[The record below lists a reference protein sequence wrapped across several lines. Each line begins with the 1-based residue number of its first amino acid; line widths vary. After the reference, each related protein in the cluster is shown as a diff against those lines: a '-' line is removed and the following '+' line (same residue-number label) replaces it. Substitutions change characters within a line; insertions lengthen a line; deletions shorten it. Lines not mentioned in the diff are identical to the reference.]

1 MGGQAFAGP
10 RGQFFL
16 LKPEELTLI
25 TDTKHFLYD
34 PRVDLPID
42 EGMVQSIMAF
52 GVKEPILVCKDG
64 PNTLVVDGLQRV
76 KNATVANRRLVA
88 AHKEPILIKAIIEK
102 GSEEDLYGIKVL
114 ANECRQDDSPVAKAE
129 KAKRYI
135 AMGRSEA
142 QAAVVFGTSVQG
154 IKQLL
159 CLFDLTASA
168 RKAVNDGVLSL
179 SAAQHLAKL
188 DREKQGKELERLVAG
203 SATKGKKKGK
213 VTVRAVK
220 AASGRQPPTR
230 KEIQGLI
237 EAGRLSEDARLALI
251 WVLTGD
257 RLGAVL
263 KAFSVPEKVVEVPP
277 MRSPEPSEATT
288 PVHPGA
294 QA

>member
-25 TDTKHFLYD
+25 TDPKHFLYD

-76 KNATVANRRLVA
+76 KNAKVANTRLKA
-88 AHKEPILIKAIIEK
+88 QSKEPILIKAIIEK

-114 ANECRQDDSPVAKAE
+114 ANECRQDDSPMAKAE
-129 KAKRYI
+129 KAKRYL

-159 CLFDLTASA
+159 CLFDLIAAA

-179 SAAQHLAKL
+179 SAAAQLAKL
-188 DREKQGKELERLVAG
+188 EREKQGKALEALVAK

-220 AASGRQPPTR
+220 AASGRQPPSR
-230 KEIQGLI
+230 KEIADLV
-237 EAGRLSEDARLALI
+237 ATGRLNEDARLALV

-257 RLGAVL
+257 RLGVVL
-263 KAFSVPEKVVEVPP
+263 KAFSVPEKVPAADAGISPVEAQ
-277 MRSPEPSEATT
+277 REAADAPE
-288 PVHPGA
+288 A